1 MQCSAADNPI
11 LRVSG
16 SVISY
21 SNNCDILLDVPSYPE
36 LNKDPFSVSITPNPV
51 KGSMNIS
58 TDYDLGKVCVHI
70 ISANGQEV
78 RNFVMRQNATID
90 VSDLP
95 SGIYFVNLIG
105 GKVVTKKIV
114 IE

>member
-1 MQCSAADNPI
+1 
-11 LRVSG
+11 
-16 SVISY
+16 
-21 SNNCDILLDVPSYPE
+21 
-36 LNKDPFSVSITPNPV
+36 
-51 KGSMNIS
+51 
-58 TDYDLGKVCVHI
+58 
-70 ISANGQEV
+70 
-78 RNFVMRQNATID
+78 MRQNATID